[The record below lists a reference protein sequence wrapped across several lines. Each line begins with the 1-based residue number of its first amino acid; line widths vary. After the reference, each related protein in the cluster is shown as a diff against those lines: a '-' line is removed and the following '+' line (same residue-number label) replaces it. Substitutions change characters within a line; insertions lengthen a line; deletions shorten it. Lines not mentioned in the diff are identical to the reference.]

1 MNDMEPNAPFTNRE
15 ITEKW
20 NDLSETLERIESQTA
35 KTNGRVSALEK
46 WMYVAIGG
54 MSVISVV
61 LVPLFGWMLKSV
73 ANTDDKIQQ
82 AVQETLQAYDITY
95 EK

>member
-1 MNDMEPNAPFTNRE
+1 MPPNEPFTNRE

-20 NDLSETLERIESQTA
+20 NDLSDTLKRIEDQTVR
-35 KTNGRVSALEK
+35 TNGRVSALEK

-54 MSVISVV
+54 MGVISVV

-73 ANTDDKIQQ
+73 TTTDDRIQE
-82 AVQETLQAYDITY
+82 AVQEALQAYEITY

>member
-1 MNDMEPNAPFTNRE
+1 MQPNEPFTNRE

-20 NDLSETLERIESQTA
+20 NDLSDTLKRIEDQTVR
-35 KTNGRVSALEK
+35 TNGRVSALEK

-54 MSVISVV
+54 MGVISVV

-73 ANTDDKIQQ
+73 TTTDDRIQQ
-82 AVQETLQAYDITY
+82 EVEEALQAYDITY